1 MLGVVRKEK
10 HLRYLA
16 NLDVKGYPRELG
28 AGATKVIA
36 ASSVCS
42 NIDRT
47 NMSVAPHPKEDSR
60 SHFQT
65 LLEDGTE

>member
-16 NLDVKGYPRELG
+16 NLDVKGHPRELG
-28 AGATKVIA
+28 DGATKFIA

-47 NMSVAPHPKEDSR
+47 NMSVAPHHKED
-60 SHFQT
+60 
-65 LLEDGTE
+65 